1 MTQDGLF
8 SPSTDKKTKKE
19 KKIGFESV
27 GVLFNKYQV
36 KDKGGYISQEFQDF
50 GYRLAAQLNDLT
62 RVSMYMRMAKKD
74 SRAMLE
80 KALSF
85 VSDSNAKSKAALFM
99 WKMKQLREEKKE
111 SKENE

>member
-8 SPSTDKKTKKE
+8 SSNADKKTKK
-19 KKIGFESV
+19 KKKVGFESV
-27 GVLFNKYQV
+27 GILFNKYQV

-50 GYRLAAQLNDLT
+50 GYRLAVQLNDLT

-111 SKENE
+111 SKKNE